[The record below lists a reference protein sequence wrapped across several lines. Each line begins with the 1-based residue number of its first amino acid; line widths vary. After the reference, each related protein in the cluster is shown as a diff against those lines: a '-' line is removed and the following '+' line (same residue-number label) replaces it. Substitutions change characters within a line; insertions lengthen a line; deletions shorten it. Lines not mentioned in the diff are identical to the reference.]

1 MNAPSCRIA
10 AGLGFSALPNRASP
24 LTAVPAG
31 GHAVPEG
38 QDPLHAAR
46 RGRPLERSGAPTC
59 RSRSPSQGRGVA
71 GQPQPSCT
79 RPAAFLS

>member
-38 QDPLHAAR
+38 WAPLHAAR
-46 RGRPLERSGAPTC
+46 RPLGRSVAPTC

-71 GQPQPSCT
+71 GHPQSSCT